1 MITIFHK
8 LSVGISSPQVHQVFL
23 SFFMCVCIWMYM
35 LYMYKDMYICM
46 HICMLICM
54 YMLYLVWSFG
64 SLYYGDKLS
73 SDISHWKNTV
83 VCQPQVSLNLKV
95 NLHVQLGLFCIYAFH
110 SFLFFVKWGVQGFWI
125 FGEETQKRG
134 AIFKVKTNLVKNYA
148 SRGGKTWDLCFEC
161 KTD

>member
-23 SFFMCVCIWMYM
+23 SFFICLCIWMYM
-35 LYMYKDMYICM
+35 LYMYEGMYTCM
-46 HICMLICM
+46 YICMLICM
-54 YMLYLVWSFG
+54 YLLYLVWPFG

-73 SDISHWKNTV
+73 SGISHWKTTV
-83 VCQPQVSLNLKV
+83 VSQPQVSVNLKV
-95 NLHVQLGLFCIYAFH
+95 NFVCSTVSVLHYNAFH
-110 SFLFFVKWGVQGFWI
+110 SFFFVKWGVPGFCI

-134 AIFKVKTNLVKNYA
+134 AICKGKTNLVQNYA
-148 SRGGKTWDLCFEC
+148 SRGGKTRDLCFEC